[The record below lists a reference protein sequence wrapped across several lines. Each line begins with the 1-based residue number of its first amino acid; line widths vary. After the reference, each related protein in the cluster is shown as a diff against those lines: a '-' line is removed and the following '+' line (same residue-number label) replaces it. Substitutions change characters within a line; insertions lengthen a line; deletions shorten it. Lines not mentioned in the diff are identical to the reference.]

1 MNEKI
6 KELANKAGISYLYD
20 YSLDGHAVVCNLSDI
35 EKLAGLI
42 LKECLSICDK
52 EKAEYQ
58 KFRQVTDDFT
68 EKNIYAEGEVA
79 AMGIKYKIKH
89 LFGVKNDQ

>member
-20 YSLDGHAVVCNLSDI
+20 YSEDGHAVVCNLGDI
-35 EKLAGLI
+35 EKLVGLI
-42 LKECLSICDK
+42 LDECLSICDK
-52 EKAEYQ
+52 ETAEYK

-79 AMGIKYKIKH
+79 AASIKYKIKH
-89 LFGVKNDQ
+89 LFGVGK